1 MSVESQV
8 ARGVRKLGHVA
19 TVFGLALLPR
29 PLLMAAGLGY
39 LAHQAVTQ
47 GRRASRASPGTA
59 QGQEINAEEE
69 EEDDGMVDFDD
80 PADIDLED
88 NRVDINVPD

>member
-29 PLLMAAGLGY
+29 PLLMAAGMGY

-47 GRRASRASPGTA
+47 GRRASQASPGTA
-59 QGQEINAEEE
+59 QGQDINAEEV
-69 EEDDGMVDFDD
+69 EEDGIVDFDD

-88 NRVDINVPD
+88 DRADINVPD